1 MTVIG
6 AETDGAAGTAQEPG
20 PLPPVMQLGIGAL
33 ILVVISGIDLAAT
46 AARHPNLAVPMALL
60 CVAAVI
66 VAVAAV
72 RLAMVKRFAWAKF
85 RMVFGW
91 ALLEYAVIA
100 GMLIYVFTYD
110 HTPARIEALFIAAL
124 ILFAIDIPMMFAFS
138 VARFQPVA
146 MEGAEDQP

>member
-1 MTVIG
+1 VTVARTEPG
-6 AETDGAAGTAQEPG
+6 PAAGAADEPG
-20 PLPPVMQLGIGAL
+20 PLPPVMQLGIVAL
-33 ILVVISGIDLAAT
+33 ALVVVAGIYLAAT
-46 AARHPNLAVPMALL
+46 AARNPNLAVPVVLVCA
-60 CVAAVI
+60 AAVL

-72 RLAMVKRFAWAKF
+72 ALARVKRFAWAKF

-124 ILFAIDIPMMFAFS
+124 VLFAVDIPMMFAFS
-138 VARFQPVA
+138 VARFQPVPRA
-146 MEGAEDQP
+146 G